1 MNYPRNFPGTNVD
14 KSSGFF
20 LGNTDFVPTLWT
32 SKGPPCHKKGGGGI
46 QLACIWSVLK
56 ELQKGFCSRG
66 IDR

>member
-32 SKGPPCHKKGGGGI
+32 SKGPPCHKKGGGGY
-46 QLACIWSVLK
+46 STSMHM
-56 ELQKGFCSRG
+56 ERFKGITEGFLF
-66 IDR
+66 

>member
-32 SKGPPCHKKGGGGI
+32 SKGPPCHKKGGGGGY
-46 QLACIWSVLK
+46 STSMHM
-56 ELQKGFCSRG
+56 ERFKGITEGFLF
-66 IDR
+66 